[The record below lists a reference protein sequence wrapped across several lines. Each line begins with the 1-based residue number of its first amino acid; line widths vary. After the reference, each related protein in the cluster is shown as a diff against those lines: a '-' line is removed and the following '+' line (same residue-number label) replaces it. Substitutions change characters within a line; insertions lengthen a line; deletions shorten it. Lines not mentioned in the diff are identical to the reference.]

1 MGSTNASKMVGDID
15 RQSGV
20 PIYVQLR
27 EILRAHIAAA
37 CPPGSALPSERD
49 LAERFGLARMT
60 VRQAIDALVGEEVI
74 ERVVGLGTFVR
85 KPKLDLQV
93 KLTSY
98 SEEMQRRGMVP
109 AAKVL
114 SFEQIGASAFLARE
128 LQLEE
133 GTPLVRF
140 RRLLLADN
148 EPMSVDENFIPAHRV
163 PGLLDGE
170 PPTSLYNVLS
180 ERYGLVMEWGE
191 DMIEAT
197 AASPSTA
204 RLLNVEVGT
213 PLLKIQRH
221 AFVARAMVDYS
232 VSYYRADRYKLWVP
246 LQRPASGPPGTTPRG
261 TARSNS
267 NAGRSAPVAERIGW
281 ARRGRGFLSSGD
293 AERPGPRGTGPSC
306 VTACLLPSGS
316 ASSGLSPCFDG
327 RGRRGGR
334 GRPPAQPEW
343 PGQPGPRR
351 TSGTACARRFS
362 LRSTT
367 PCSFGMRGQRR
378 G

>member
-1 MGSTNASKMVGDID
+1 
-15 RQSGV
+15 
-20 PIYVQLR
+20 
-27 EILRAHIAAA
+27 
-37 CPPGSALPSERD
+37 
-49 LAERFGLARMT
+49 MT

-128 LQLEE
+128 LQVEE

-140 RRLLLADN
+140 RRLLLADG
-148 EPMSVDENFIPAHRV
+148 EPMSVDENFIPAQRV
-163 PGLLDGE
+163 PGLLDSE

-180 ERYGLVMEWGE
+180 EQFGLVMEWGE

-204 RLLNVEVGT
+204 RLLNVDVGT

-246 LQRPASGPPGTTPRG
+246 LQRPGAR
-261 TARSNS
+261 TARNH
-267 NAGRSAPVAERIGW
+267 
-281 ARRGRGFLSSGD
+281 SSGY
-293 AERPGPRGTGPSC
+293 RGH
-306 VTACLLPSGS
+306 
-316 ASSGLSPCFDG
+316 
-327 RGRRGGR
+327 
-334 GRPPAQPEW
+334 
-343 PGQPGPRR
+343 
-351 TSGTACARRFS
+351 
-362 LRSTT
+362 
-367 PCSFGMRGQRR
+367 
-378 G
+378 

>member
-1 MGSTNASKMVGDID
+1 MAAANAGRIVGEID
-15 RQSGV
+15 RTSSTA
-20 PIYVQLR
+20 IYVQLR
-27 EILRAHIAAA
+27 EILRSHIQSV

-85 KPKLDLQV
+85 KPKLDLQI

-128 LQLEE
+128 LQVEE
-133 GTPLVRF
+133 GTAVIRF

-148 EPMSVDENFIPAHRV
+148 EPMSVDENFIPARRV
-163 PGLLDGE
+163 PGLLDGD

-180 ERYGLVMEWGE
+180 EQFGLVMEWGE

-204 RLLNVEVGT
+204 RLLNVEVGS

-221 AFVARAMVDYS
+221 AFVARSMVDYS

-246 LQRPASGPPGTTPRG
+246 LQRPGVRPTRHY
-261 TARSNS
+261 
-267 NAGRSAPVAERIGW
+267 
-281 ARRGRGFLSSGD
+281 SSGY
-293 AERPGPRGTGPSC
+293 RP
-306 VTACLLPSGS
+306 
-316 ASSGLSPCFDG
+316 
-327 RGRRGGR
+327 
-334 GRPPAQPEW
+334 
-343 PGQPGPRR
+343 
-351 TSGTACARRFS
+351 
-362 LRSTT
+362 
-367 PCSFGMRGQRR
+367 
-378 G
+378 

>member
-1 MGSTNASKMVGDID
+1 MPAEASRIAGEID
-15 RQSGV
+15 RKSGT

-27 EILRAHIAAA
+27 EILRTYISED
-37 CPPGSALPSERD
+37 CKPGAALPSERD
-49 LAERFGLARMT
+49 LSERFGLARMT

-114 SFEQIGASAFLARE
+114 SFEQIAASAFLARE

-163 PGLLDGE
+163 PGFLDDS

-180 ERYGLVMEWGE
+180 EKYGLVMEWGE

-204 RLLNVEVGT
+204 RLLNVDVGT

-246 LQRPASGPPGTTPRG
+246 LQRPG
-261 TARSNS
+261 
-267 NAGRSAPVAERIGW
+267 V
-281 ARRGRGFLSSGD
+281 
-293 AERPGPRGTGPSC
+293 
-306 VTACLLPSGS
+306 
-316 ASSGLSPCFDG
+316 
-327 RGRRGGR
+327 
-334 GRPPAQPEW
+334 
-343 PGQPGPRR
+343 
-351 TSGTACARRFS
+351 
-362 LRSTT
+362 RSTRSQST
-367 PCSFGMRGQRR
+367 GYRTH
-378 G
+378 

>member
-1 MGSTNASKMVGDID
+1 VAASDAARMAGEID
-15 RQSGV
+15 RHNGT
-20 PIYVQLR
+20 PIYIQLR
-27 EILRAHIAAA
+27 EIIRAHIVSA

-180 ERYGLVMEWGE
+180 ERFGLVMEWGE

-204 RLLNVEVGT
+204 RLLNVEVGS

-246 LQRPASGPPGTTPRG
+246 LQRPGVRPTRNYASGY
-261 TARSNS
+261 
-267 NAGRSAPVAERIGW
+267 
-281 ARRGRGFLSSGD
+281 
-293 AERPGPRGTGPSC
+293 RP
-306 VTACLLPSGS
+306 
-316 ASSGLSPCFDG
+316 
-327 RGRRGGR
+327 
-334 GRPPAQPEW
+334 
-343 PGQPGPRR
+343 
-351 TSGTACARRFS
+351 
-362 LRSTT
+362 
-367 PCSFGMRGQRR
+367 
-378 G
+378 

>member
-1 MGSTNASKMVGDID
+1 MPSNDAARMEGEID
-15 RQSGV
+15 RQSGTA
-20 PIYVQLR
+20 IYVQLR
-27 EILRAHIAAA
+27 EIIRTHIVKV

-60 VRQAIDALVGEEVI
+60 VRQAIDSLVGEEVL

-133 GTPLVRF
+133 GTPVVRF

-180 ERYGLVMEWGE
+180 ERFGLVMEWGE

-204 RLLNVEVGT
+204 RLLHVDVGS

-221 AFVARAMVDYS
+221 AFVARSMVDYS

-246 LQRPASGPPGTTPRG
+246 LQRPGARPARDYASGY
-261 TARSNS
+261 
-267 NAGRSAPVAERIGW
+267 
-281 ARRGRGFLSSGD
+281 
-293 AERPGPRGTGPSC
+293 RP
-306 VTACLLPSGS
+306 
-316 ASSGLSPCFDG
+316 
-327 RGRRGGR
+327 
-334 GRPPAQPEW
+334 
-343 PGQPGPRR
+343 
-351 TSGTACARRFS
+351 
-362 LRSTT
+362 
-367 PCSFGMRGQRR
+367 
-378 G
+378 